1 VADVLPLLLLT
12 AQKEGAALGLGQPL
26 LDFVDD
32 PN

>member
-1 VADVLPLLLLT
+1 VADVLSLLFLT
-12 AQKEGAALGLGQPL
+12 AQKEVAALGHGQPL